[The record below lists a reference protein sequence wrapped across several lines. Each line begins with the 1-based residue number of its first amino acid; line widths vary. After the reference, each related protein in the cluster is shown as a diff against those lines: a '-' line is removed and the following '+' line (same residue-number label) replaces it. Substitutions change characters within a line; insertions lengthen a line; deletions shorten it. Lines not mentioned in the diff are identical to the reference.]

1 MAKFRKNHS
10 NQSSDGEK
18 RNGSLFQG
26 NKINVIRLIIGL
38 IFIFIVLFLLSQVKI
53 DNWGDSSQ
61 TQQDQ
66 EQGHDVTISD
76 EVIDGTVKSFLP
88 ESTTGEVV
96 KHKYYT
102 LSYSEEHEQAEW
114 VAYKLTEKNLRKP
127 KVKRARKFN
136 PDKSIKGTSAY
147 HKDYTHSGYT
157 RGHMAPA
164 GDMNFSKEAMRESFY
179 MSNMSPQ
186 LKELNGGIWRELE
199 ETVRDWAYD
208 NDELYIVSGPV
219 LTEGH
224 IIKQIGRNKV
234 SVPDMFYKIILDI
247 KQPNQKA
254 IAFLMPNEKSER
266 KLEEYVVSID
276 EVEELIGINFF
287 ADFLDP
293 ELESTLEAMNT
304 TKGWKFDNNKYKTRV
319 KKWNNF

>member
-10 NQSSDGEK
+10 SQSTNGEK
-18 RNGSLFQG
+18 RTGSLFQG
-26 NKINVIRLIIGL
+26 NKMNVFRLIIGL
-38 IFIFIVLFLLSQVKI
+38 IFIFIVLYLLSQIKI
-53 DNWGDSSQ
+53 DTWGDSQSAH
-61 TQQDQ
+61 Q
-66 EQGHDVTISD
+66 EQDVTLSD
-76 EVIDGTVKSFLP
+76 EVIDGAAKSFLP
-88 ESTTGEVV
+88 ESTTGEVI

-114 VAYKLTEKNLRKP
+114 VAYKLTEENLRKP

-136 PDKSIKGTSAY
+136 PDKSVKGISAY

-164 GDMNFSKEAMRESFY
+164 GDMNFNTEAMRESFY

-186 LKELNGGIWRELE
+186 VKELNGGIWRELE

-219 LTEGH
+219 LADGH
-224 IIKQIGRNKV
+224 IIKKIGRNKV

-247 KQPNQKA
+247 KKPEQKA
-254 IAFLMPNEKSER
+254 IAFLMPNERSER
-266 KLEEYVVSID
+266 KIQEYAVSID
-276 EVEELIGINFF
+276 EVEELVGINFF

-293 ELESTLEAMNT
+293 DVEAKLEAMNS
-304 TKGWKFDNNKYKTRV
+304 TKKWKFDNSKYKKRI

>member
-10 NQSSDGEK
+10 NKDYNGQKKS
-18 RNGSLFQG
+18 GSLFES
-26 NKINVIRLIIGL
+26 NRMNVFRLIIGL
-38 IFIFIVLFLLSQVKI
+38 IFIFVVLYLLSQVKI
-53 DNWGDSSQ
+53 DSWGDQSPTDQ
-61 TQQDQ
+61 HQGQD
-66 EQGHDVTISD
+66 VSLSD
-76 EVIDGTVKSFLP
+76 EVIGGAVKSFLP

-96 KHKYYT
+96 KHNYYT

-114 VAYKLTEKNLRKP
+114 VAYKLTEENLRKP
-127 KVKRARKFN
+127 NVKRAKKFK
-136 PDKSIKGTSAY
+136 PDKAIKGISAY

-164 GDMNFSKEAMRESFY
+164 GDMNFNEQAMRESFY

-186 LKELNGGIWRELE
+186 TKELNGGIWRELE

-219 LTEGH
+219 LADGH

-247 KQPNQKA
+247 KKPQQKA
-254 IAFLMPNEKSER
+254 IAFLIPNERSER
-266 KLEEYVVSID
+266 KLQEYAVSID
-276 EVEELIGINFF
+276 EIEALVGINFF
-287 ADFLDP
+287 ADFLDS
-293 ELESTLEAMNT
+293 ELEAKLEAMSSTDKWN
-304 TKGWKFDNNKYKTRV
+304 FDNKRYKTRV